1 MILTFNGK
9 FMSRGLNKVLGYE
22 SAPDYNPL
30 GLPPYTLRVRYAEG
44 TSPNVTYSGA
54 TAVEVTGQPNVWDI
68 TLESSDWSQMFAI
81 GPNAYQSNANLLEV
95 LGANS
100 TGVTDMHDLF
110 QSTSITTLPLFDTTQ
125 VTDMHWFVG
134 QCLSLVSFPAFDC
147 SHVTNMNNMFRGDT
161 SLVTVEFNDTR
172 NVTAMGSMFRGCTAL
187 RSVQGLNTAAATV
200 MDFLFSGCTSL
211 EDIPTLDL
219 SGVTNASYMFDYCGS
234 LESITLIN
242 TSSVTNMEH
251 ICESCTSLTDISIDD
266 MSHVQN
272 LFYAFH
278 TCSSLRQIPLF
289 NLASATDTRIMF
301 AECRNVESGALALY
315 QQTSSQANPPDEH
328 SAMFL
333 NCGADTVSGAAE
345 LEQIPFGW
353 KNW

>member
-1 MILTFNGK
+1 MIK
-9 FMSRGLNKVLGYE
+9 FGNDIVTVGGDWLKFDS
-22 SAPDYNPL
+22 SHPDYNPL

-54 TAVEVTGQPNVWDI
+54 TAVEVPGQPNVWDI

-125 VTDMHWFVG
+125 VTNMRMFVG
-134 QCLSLVSFPAFDC
+134 QCASLVSFPAFDC

-161 SLVTVEFNDTR
+161 SLETVVLNDTH

-187 RSVQGLNTAAATV
+187 RSVQGLYTAAAV
-200 MDFLFSGCTSL
+200 IMDCLFSDCSSL

-219 SGVTNASYMFDYCGS
+219 TGVTNASYMFSNCSS

-242 TSSVTNMEH
+242 AGSVTDMNH
-251 ICESCTSLTDISIDD
+251 ICQSCTSLTEISIDD
-266 MSHVQN
+266 TSHVQDM
-272 LFYAFH
+272 FYAFH
-278 TCSSLRQIPLF
+278 TCSALRHIPLF

-315 QQTSSQANPPDEH
+315 QQTSSQTNPPAEH

-333 NCGADTVSGAAE
+333 NCGVDTVTGAAE
-345 LEQIPFGW
+345 LAQIPNEW